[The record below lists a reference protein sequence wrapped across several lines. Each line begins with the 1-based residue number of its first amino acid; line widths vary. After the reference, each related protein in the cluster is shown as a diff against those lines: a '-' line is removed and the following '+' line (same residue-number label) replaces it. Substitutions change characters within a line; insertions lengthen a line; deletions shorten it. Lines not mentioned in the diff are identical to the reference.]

1 MDSQMTDFQG
11 QNTVSILFRIRHT
24 LNDQNLLL
32 NVGPMIPA
40 SWGAT
45 PQDAPAPNN
54 RNIQGNM
61 LFDTGATGIGIDES
75 VAGRLGLQPLP
86 QREAVHGLG
95 GKHSLNVYN
104 ATLFLPVEP
113 VRAIANL
120 QPGANALIG
129 FPLPVHGIVGLQ
141 ANHEAHNLRAPNGLP
156 VIGIL
161 GRLFLQFTRFT
172 YDGLSGNLVIEVDES
187 IRHPRKG

>member
-1 MDSQMTDFQG
+1 
-11 QNTVSILFRIRHT
+11 VSILFRIRHT
-24 LNDQNLLL
+24 LNDQNLLR

-45 PQDAPAPNN
+45 PQDAPEPKSITGN

-75 VAGRLGLQPLP
+75 VADRLGLQPLS

-113 VRAIANL
+113 VRAIGNL
-120 QPGANALIG
+120 QLGAHALIG

-141 ANHEAHNLRAPNGLP
+141 TNHEAHNLRAPNGWP

-161 GRLFLQFTRFT
+161 GRVFLQFTRFT

-187 IRHPRKG
+187 IRYPRKG